1 MSDFFQKVSQQYN
14 QKLPFVMYSK
24 PNSSTSF
31 GLLQNDTSINAIEN
45 YSNKGFVLNSFTLEK
60 KILFPLD
67 KCLQISTEN
76 NFEGI
81 ETTSELKETYSEEV
95 KLKFENL
102 VKNAIEEIKVGN
114 YKKIVTSRCETV
126 SIPDFDFIKSF
137 KVLVQLYP
145 TAFKYCAFHP
155 EIGMWMGATPEQLL
169 KVNKNTIQ
177 TVALAGTKTKD
188 KLNEDWGEKEVV
200 EQQLVTDF
208 IVESLEPFI
217 AEKSVSE
224 PYTYQAG
231 NLLHIKT
238 DISAQLKD
246 KMQLGE
252 VINIL
257 HPTPAVC
264 GFPKEKAKD
273 FILENEGYNREFY
286 AGFLGELNYEAVNQ
300 ECENSDL
307 FVNLRCMKI
316 QNNIA
321 HLYVGC
327 GITKDSNPEL
337 EFFETVNKS
346 KTIKRVL

>member
-1 MSDFFQKVSQQYN
+1 MSDFFQKVSQHYN

-31 GLLQNDTSINAIEN
+31 GLLQKDTSINIVEN
-45 YSNKGFVLNSFTLEK
+45 YSNKGFVLNSFTSALK
-60 KILFPLD
+60 VLFPLG
-67 KCLQISTEN
+67 KCQHISTEN
-76 NFEGI
+76 SFSSI
-81 ETTSELKETYSEEV
+81 ETNSNLEETYSEET
-95 KLKFENL
+95 KQKFETF
-102 VKNAIEEIKVGN
+102 VKKAIEEIEIGN
-114 YKKIVTSRCETV
+114 CKKIVTSRCETISV
-126 SIPDFDFIKSF
+126 SEFDLINSF
-137 KVLVQLYP
+137 KLLIQLYP

-155 EIGMWMGATPEQLL
+155 EIGLWMGATPEQLL
-169 KVNKNTIQ
+169 KVNDNFIQ
-177 TVALAGTKTKD
+177 TVALAGTKTKEKID
-188 KLNEDWGEKEVV
+188 EDWGEKEVV

-208 IVESLEPFI
+208 IIENLKPFI
-217 AEKSVSE
+217 TEKKVSK

-238 DISAQLKD
+238 DISAKFKD
-246 KMQLGE
+246 KSQLGE
-252 VINIL
+252 VLNVL

-264 GFPKEKAKD
+264 GFPKEEAKE

-286 AGFLGELNYEAVNQ
+286 AGFLGELNYDAENL
-300 ECENSDL
+300 ESENSDL

-316 QNNIA
+316 QDNVANI
-321 HLYVGC
+321 YVGC

>member
-14 QKLPFVMYSK
+14 QKLPFVIYSK

-31 GLLQNDTSINAIEN
+31 GLLQNDTSINTIEN
-45 YSNKGFVLNSFTLEK
+45 YSNKGFVLNSFTSEK
-60 KILFPLD
+60 KILYPLD
-67 KCLQISTEN
+67 KCLQITTEN
-76 NFEGI
+76 NFESI
-81 ETTSELKETYSEEV
+81 ESNSEIKETYTEDA
-95 KLKFENL
+95 KRKFEIL
-102 VKNAIEEIKVGN
+102 VAKAIEEIETGN
-114 YKKIVTSRCETV
+114 CKKIVTSRCE
-126 SIPDFDFIKSF
+126 SISLSTFDLINSF
-137 KVLVQLYP
+137 KLLIQLYP

-155 EIGMWMGATPEQLL
+155 EIGLWMGATPEQLL
-169 KVNKNTIQ
+169 KVKGNAIQ
-177 TVALAGTKTKD
+177 TVALAGTKTND
-188 KLNEDWGEKEVV
+188 KIDEDWGEKEVV

-208 IVESLEPFI
+208 IVDSIGPFI
-217 AEKSVSE
+217 AQKSVSK

-252 VINIL
+252 VINVL

-264 GFPKEKAKD
+264 GFPKEKAKA

-286 AGFLGELNYEAVNQ
+286 AGFLGELNYEAGNQ
-300 ECENSDL
+300 ESENSDL

-316 QNNIA
+316 ENNIA
-321 HLYVGC
+321 NIYVGC